1 MMKRFLAGTLVVSLL
16 GMPAVGMG
24 FTNEAWAG
32 QNEAADILAN
42 HAVIPLLNAAVNDA
56 ERSAEDKNLIDNVRI
71 FYNASL
77 VSTAQPAL
85 LENGRFSL
93 ALRDFFEGIG
103 VPVEWDSIS
112 RSATV
117 TTENKLVVIYPDTG
131 KITIN
136 GQPMLV
142 EALPQMV
149 GYHIYVPLR
158 FLSEQL
164 GYEVAYS
171 VENDTHVVR
180 ITGTAPELLKVN
192 DGAVTRIKNRTIM
205 PDEPEN
211 AQHHDNYTQ
220 WKENHVRYFVDANG
234 LLHQL
239 VSTGN
244 TDKVLEIRH
253 IDPAKAAVDQST
265 YTLPETM
272 MALGPVTAAGQKSF
286 ELTLDPAQSSRYV
299 GIGEPISTKAA
310 AIFDT
315 GIGCLLLYSS
325 KATDTILSLDT
336 QNGAVKGTYEEP
348 QHGYVL
354 DTIELDQTLT
364 DTSYAVSN
372 DGRYAFLLD
381 GYLLIIDPSS
391 DESIYSE
398 LLSGDLE
405 DGSVTAIGDRFII
418 TGTENSHFTGHMG
431 FYTAV
436 YNNDGQC
443 QRFYTNQTAKHS
455 QTDWGYL
462 QVLDQYTKGSMIYTL
477 LKTNWDNYLA
487 VYDAEED
494 IFSLREL
501 PYPYTNFIPSPEG
514 EQLFLSDIAYFY
526 LQPVE

>member
-1 MMKRFLAGTLVVSLL
+1 MKRFLACTLVVSLL

-103 VPVEWDSIS
+103 VPVEWDSTS

-136 GQPMLV
+136 GLPMLV
-142 EALPQMV
+142 DAPPQMV

-192 DGAVTRIKNRTIM
+192 DGAVTRIKNCTIM

-211 AQHHDNYTQ
+211 AQHHDN
-220 WKENHVRYFVDANG
+220 
-234 LLHQL
+234 
-239 VSTGN
+239 
-244 TDKVLEIRH
+244 
-253 IDPAKAAVDQST
+253 
-265 YTLPETM
+265 
-272 MALGPVTAAGQKSF
+272 
-286 ELTLDPAQSSRYV
+286 
-299 GIGEPISTKAA
+299 
-310 AIFDT
+310 
-315 GIGCLLLYSS
+315 
-325 KATDTILSLDT
+325 
-336 QNGAVKGTYEEP
+336 
-348 QHGYVL
+348 
-354 DTIELDQTLT
+354 
-364 DTSYAVSN
+364 
-372 DGRYAFLLD
+372 
-381 GYLLIIDPSS
+381 
-391 DESIYSE
+391 
-398 LLSGDLE
+398 
-405 DGSVTAIGDRFII
+405 
-418 TGTENSHFTGHMG
+418 
-431 FYTAV
+431 
-436 YNNDGQC
+436 
-443 QRFYTNQTAKHS
+443 
-455 QTDWGYL
+455 
-462 QVLDQYTKGSMIYTL
+462 
-477 LKTNWDNYLA
+477 
-487 VYDAEED
+487 
-494 IFSLREL
+494 
-501 PYPYTNFIPSPEG
+501 
-514 EQLFLSDIAYFY
+514 
-526 LQPVE
+526 

>member
-1 MMKRFLAGTLVVSLL
+1 MKRFLAGALVVSLL

-24 FTNEAWAG
+24 FAGGEALAAESG
-32 QNEAADILAN
+32 SADISAS
-42 HAVIPLLNAAVNDA
+42 HIVSPLLSAATNGA
-56 ERSAEDKNLIDNVRI
+56 KESAEDKNLIDNVRI

-103 VPVEWDSIS
+103 VPVAWDSTS

-136 GQPMLV
+136 GLPMLV
-142 EALPQMV
+142 DAPPQMV

-192 DGAVTRIKNRTIM
+192 DGAVTRIKNRTVL
-205 PDEPEN
+205 PEEPEN
-211 AQHHDNYTQ
+211 AQHHDNYAQ
-220 WKENHVRYFVDANG
+220 WKENHVRYFVDASG

-244 TDKVLEIRH
+244 TDNLLEIRH
-253 IDPAKAAVDQST
+253 IDPTKAAVDQST
-265 YTLPETM
+265 YTLPKTM

-286 ELTLDPAQSSRYV
+286 ELTLDPAQSTRYV
-299 GIGEPISTKAA
+299 GIGEPISTNAA

-315 GIGCLLLYSS
+315 GLGRLLLYSS
-325 KATDTILSLDT
+325 KAADTILSLDS
-336 QNGAVKGTYEEP
+336 QNGVVKGTYEEP
-348 QHGYVL
+348 QRGYVL
-354 DTIELDQTLT
+354 DTIELNQTIT
-364 DTSYAVSN
+364 DTSYAVSS

-381 GYLLIIDPSS
+381 GYLMIIDPDSN
-391 DESIYSE
+391 ELIHSE
-398 LLSGDLE
+398 LLSNELE
-405 DGSVTAIGDRFII
+405 DGSLIALGNRFII
-418 TGTENSHFTGHMG
+418 TGTENSRFTGHMG

-436 YNNDGQC
+436 YNSDGQC
-443 QRFYTNQTAKHS
+443 QRFYTNQTAKHR

-462 QVLDQYTKGSMIYTL
+462 QVLDQYTKDSMIYTL

-514 EQLFLSDIAYFY
+514 EQLFLSDSAYFY